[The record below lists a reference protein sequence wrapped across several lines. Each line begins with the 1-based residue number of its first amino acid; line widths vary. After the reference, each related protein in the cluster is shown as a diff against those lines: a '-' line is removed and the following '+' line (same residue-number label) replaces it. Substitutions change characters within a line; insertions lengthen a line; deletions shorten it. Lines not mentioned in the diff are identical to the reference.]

1 MAVND
6 SLTVESWLSRQ
17 YRSSM
22 FARFRDFENGT
33 VVHWV
38 FLRNRA
44 FVEKR
49 VIRKNDANAVKHKDI
64 TLYHIHT
71 WYFFFS
77 FSGRQRR
84 ETSVRRKRKKKKRRR
99 KTKMMAA
106 EEGEGCVCVKPR
118 GISSETRHR
127 RGRELTMAG
136 GAHASWAT
144 STRGALDTRRVS
156 TRPRAV
162 GGNGNVGVV
171 LKRKRP
177 MLIWTR
183 AVRRSL
189 ENKPY
194 ASTTVY
200 PFTGVDNRRG
210 MHRGT
215 NAPDDRPRR
224 TCATVKVH

>member
-1 MAVND
+1 MTVND

-84 ETSVRRKRKKKKRRR
+84 ETSVRRKRKKKSGEGKRRWWR
-99 KTKMMAA
+99 Q
-106 EEGEGCVCVKPR
+106 
-118 GISSETRHR
+118 R
-127 RGRELTMAG
+127 RGRGVCVCETERNLVGNSTPEGPGTDDG
-136 GAHASWAT
+136 G
-144 STRGALDTRRVS
+144 RRA
-156 TRPRAV
+156 R
-162 GGNGNVGVV
+162 V
-171 LKRKRP
+171 LSH
-177 MLIWTR
+177 
-183 AVRRSL
+183 VNERRSRH
-189 ENKPY
+189 
-194 ASTTVY
+194 AARFHSST
-200 PFTGVDNRRG
+200 GGRRQ
-210 MHRGT
+210 R
-215 NAPDDRPRR
+215 
-224 TCATVKVH
+224 